1 MWAILDKI
9 KRPGEGSPRADADTS
24 HSHRVMKPP
33 VTAATGHES
42 KSAGLR
48 LPQAT
53 PRLLEFIR
61 EHRLICTL
69 VLVATV
75 VRIAVLLAYP
85 PGFWHADSLPYLHA
99 AVQFIPYQI
108 RPVGYSFF
116 LILAEPTHSVIFL
129 IALQHVM
136 GLLVGAQVYALL
148 HRLGLPKWA
157 GTIAAIPPLLSATA
171 IQIEHSVL
179 SDALFCSLVTTAL
192 FLALWRPKPR
202 LWICSLVGL
211 ILAWAALDRSQGI
224 LLIVPFLLYLV
235 LARLRLRKL
244 VVCAMAMGL
253 SFAVPLIAYSW
264 WFDQSYG
271 SFEMTSSTG
280 AFLYARVATFADCS
294 AIKPP
299 ADERWLCPSTPPGQR
314 QPVSWYV
321 WQKASPLKDGPK
333 WQFSNQVNHL
343 ATNFALRAISAQ
355 PANYLGAV
363 WHSTIETFMPASK
376 TNGSQNIY
384 AFPSSAP
391 ESVSSLSVA
400 LGVPYSEPLSYNG
413 GHDPSTRVVQPF
425 AGWLRSYQDF
435 VVLPGPLLGVIVL
448 IGLLGSVLAFRRFGG
463 AALLAW
469 LVGAVLIVTA
479 AATADYDA
487 RYVVASIPAF
497 CIAAA
502 LGIRQ
507 LDYQFAARAPVI
519 GTLRRA
525 RSASNGSRKLGS
537 HRAASRSS

>member
-1 MWAILDKI
+1 
-9 KRPGEGSPRADADTS
+9 
-24 HSHRVMKPP
+24 
-33 VTAATGHES
+33 
-42 KSAGLR
+42 
-48 LPQAT
+48 LPQFT
-53 PRLLEFIR
+53 QRLLQFTG

-69 VLVATV
+69 ILVATV
-75 VRIAVLLAYP
+75 VRVVVLVAYP
-85 PGFWHADSLPYLHA
+85 PGFWYPDSLPYLHA

-116 LILAEPTHSVIFL
+116 LILAEPTHSVLVL

-148 HRLGLPKWA
+148 RRQGLPKWA
-157 GTIAAIPPLLSATA
+157 GAIAAIPPLLSATA
-171 IQIEHSVL
+171 IQIEHYVL
-179 SDALFCSLVTTAL
+179 SDALFCFLVTTAL

-202 LWICSLVGL
+202 LWTCSLVGL

-224 LLIVPFLLYLV
+224 LLIVPFLVYLV
-235 LARLRLRKL
+235 LARLGLRKL

-264 WFDQSYG
+264 WFEQSYG

-294 AIKPP
+294 VIKPP
-299 ADERWLCPSTPPGQR
+299 ADERWLCLSTPPGQR
-314 QPVSWYV
+314 QPVGWYV
-321 WQKASPLKDGPK
+321 WQKASPLKSGPA
-333 WQFSNQVNHL
+333 WEFSDQVSHL
-343 ATNFALRAISAQ
+343 ATNFALRAITAQ

-384 AFPSSAP
+384 AFPSSTP
-391 ESVSSLSVA
+391 EAVHPLSTSV
-400 LGVPYSEPLSYNG
+400 GVPYSEPLNYNG

-425 AGWLRSYQDF
+425 AGWLRTYQDF
-435 VVLPGPLLGVIVL
+435 IVLPGPLLGLIVL
-448 IGLLGSVLAFRRFGG
+448 VGLFGSVLAYRRFGG

-469 LVGAVLIVTA
+469 LVGGVLIVTA

-507 LDYQFAARAPVI
+507 IDYQFAARARVI
-519 GTLRRA
+519 GMPSRA
-525 RSASNGSRKLGS
+525 RSASKGSRKLGS
-537 HRAASRSS
+537 HRAAARSS